1 MEPTKKLSP
10 LAEVERRVIK
20 EGQQWMRDRMQEE
33 LQELADAE
41 GGFSPLKRPTVGSDQ
56 GATDPT
62 AHDDGDGGGGGSL
75 R

>member
-20 EGQQWMRDRMQEE
+20 EGQQWMRRRMEEE

-41 GGFSPLKRPTVGSDQ
+41 GGFSPLKRLPVGSGQ
-56 GATDPT
+56 GATDQT
-62 AHDDGDGGGGGSL
+62 ADDDGDGGG
-75 R
+75 